1 MYIEFSAHNAFLVL
15 TAPGMLIIKRL
26 EKQIILKFLRAG
38 KQKTY
43 TEKPTYYFCLHCD
56 SILDIIFFFS

>member
-38 KQKTY
+38 KQAQSFIARNRCENDT
-43 TEKPTYYFCLHCD
+43 
-56 SILDIIFFFS
+56 